1 MQVCTSHQ
9 TDNHASTPPL
19 IFYRPDALPA
29 TQPTASKHW
38 RPTQNTYC
46 PKSWEWNAFSKWHA
60 MSPIWDFLDTM
71 LCMLWSRSLLKLIT
85 CHTFWSLYTIIKHTH
100 THLTALFPGLP
111 RSAGEQVSRYQK
123 GKTNLDFSEARDSK
137 WQWHQLGYMRLHLA
151 PDRQPHQHPTTLFF
165 YRPDTLPATQPTV
178 SKHWTQ
184 IIHYYKSKQKWVLT
198 LIINWLQSFSESTN

>member
-19 IFYRPDALPA
+19 IFLQTGCPSCHPTNSVKALKA
-29 TQPTASKHW
+29 
-38 RPTQNTYC
+38 NTKYILS
-46 PKSWEWNAFSKWHA
+46 KSWEWNAFSKWHA

-71 LCMLWSRSLLKLIT
+71 LCTLWSRSLLKLIT

-165 YRPDTLPATQPTV
+165 TGRIPFLPPNQQCQSTERKLYT
-178 SKHWTQ
+178 
-184 IIHYYKSKQKWVLT
+184 IIKANRNEY
-198 LIINWLQSFSESTN
+198 

>member
-1 MQVCTSHQ
+1 MQVCTLHQ

-19 IFYRPDALPA
+19 IFLQTGCPSCHPTNSVKALKA
-29 TQPTASKHW
+29 
-38 RPTQNTYC
+38 NTKYILS
-46 PKSWEWNAFSKWHA
+46 KSWEWNAFSKWHA

-85 CHTFWSLYTIIKHTH
+85 CHTFWSLYTIKHTH

-111 RSAGEQVSRYQK
+111 RSASEQVSRYQK

-165 YRPDTLPATQPTV
+165 TGRIPFLPPNQQCQSTERKLYT
-178 SKHWTQ
+178 
-184 IIHYYKSKQKWVLT
+184 IIKANRNEY
-198 LIINWLQSFSESTN
+198 